1 MPRRV
6 DRQVTYETLK
16 KSASLFGLA
25 VIEQAEKLNMPM
37 SAFRR
42 RVWHNYG
49 KFYQFLTPMKFV
61 RADHLPD
68 ILKIARSFDMDAV
81 ELIRLFYGLEDKE
94 MAALMGLFA
103 VYLHL
108 KDPEAQQLFFRLAMV
123 FSVDD
128 GDGEEKRSATETVK
142 EKLSALKL

>member
-6 DRQVTYETLK
+6 DRQVTYDTLK
-16 KSASLFGLA
+16 QSASPFGLA
-25 VIEQAEKLNMPM
+25 VIEQAERLNMPM

-42 RVWHNYG
+42 RVWHHYG
-49 KFYQFLTPMKFV
+49 KFYAFLTPMKYI

-103 VYLHL
+103 VYLQL

-128 GDGEEKRSATETVK
+128 GDGEEKRTTETVK
-142 EKLSALKL
+142 DKLDSMQL